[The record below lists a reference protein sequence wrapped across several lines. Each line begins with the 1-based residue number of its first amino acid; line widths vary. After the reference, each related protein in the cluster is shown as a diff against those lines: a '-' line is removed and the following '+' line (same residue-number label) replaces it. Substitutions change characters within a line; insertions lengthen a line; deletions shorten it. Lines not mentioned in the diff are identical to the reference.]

1 MTPVFPMSAIRT
13 FIAIEIPAD
22 VQNTLGKITTQLTQV
37 IGDAVRWVPS
47 SNIHLTLKFL
57 GNVSPSNLELLT
69 RILHIEISRHPAFE
83 FQIGRL
89 GVFPNLKRPRVV
101 WVGIEAPDT
110 LKILQNGIEQ
120 ETRRLGYPS
129 EERAFSPHL
138 TLGRVVHDATPQ
150 DFEKIRQALDKI
162 KANDLG
168 RVQVESIKLYR
179 SDVIQNQR
187 VYTPIYTVRLKSS

>member
-1 MTPVFPMSAIRT
+1 MRAIRT

-22 VQNTLGKITTQLTQV
+22 VQNTLGKIIAQLNQMV
-37 IGDAVRWVPS
+37 GEAVRWVPAN
-47 SNIHLTLKFL
+47 NIHLTLKFL

-69 RILHIEISRHPAFE
+69 RVLHIEISRHPIFE
-83 FQIGRL
+83 FRIGKL
-89 GVFPNLKRPRVV
+89 GVFPNPKHPRVV
-101 WVGIEAPDT
+101 WVGVEAPDT
-110 LKILQNGIEQ
+110 LKVLQNGIEQ

-138 TLGRVVHDATPQ
+138 TIGRVTHNATSQ

-168 RVQVESIKLYR
+168 KVKVESVKLYR
-179 SDVIQNQR
+179 SDVIQDQR
-187 VYTPIYTVRLKSS
+187 VYTPIYTVRLKPS